1 MQKINSMLRKG
12 KKALAAA
19 ALGVMCCSV
28 ALVCNAGMTVDS
40 NVAFNK
46 QYAELGGKAAGHQ
59 AERANII
66 ITESGY
72 SVSDTSKIVLYD
84 EAPLEN
90 DGTFRFVFR
99 LPDASDA
106 PVKDYD
112 AYVHIGNEPIQ
123 IVKFSYYG
131 KIARSAVLE
140 SIKGADSPESLIL
153 ILNDENNQKVL
164 YQLGFDSLWYKS
176 FKASENREWGS
187 SFLNGE
193 AVGNL
198 TEENL
203 ANALHGEMS
212 FCLLKSGT
220 KIDEALNHTELGY
233 DGLSEDAKKF
243 TVGVFNADRPKTL
256 REVTEIYEFADA
268 LYKISG
274 GNISNA
280 DKIITDR
287 HSALGISSSDYSSY
301 ERASESRRFDICEK
315 ILKKLSS
322 EKVRARADFAK
333 LFSDLAVSKTSGES
347 KPSGGGGGGS
357 SKVTYPTNTDNYV
370 SRENKEKAYYNDI
383 DDFMWANEA
392 ITVLTDKK
400 IISGNGA
407 GQFYPGNPVTRE
419 EFLKM
424 IVLAVKIDMS
434 GANAVTFGDVPPE
447 AWYYPYVCA
456 GVSNKITNGMSE
468 TVFGAGAYVTRQD
481 AAVMLKRA
489 FEKTKKAYI
498 FKREYS
504 VFNDDGDISDYA
516 KKGTELLYRTG
527 IVNGYDD
534 NTFRPFNNCTR
545 AEAAKIIYKAFFE
558 TEE

>member
-1 MQKINSMLRKG
+1 MLKINTTLKKGRKT
-12 KKALAAA
+12 LIAA
-19 ALGVMCCSV
+19 ALGLMCCSF
-28 ALVCNAGMTVDS
+28 ALVCSAGMTVDGS
-40 NVAFNK
+40 VTFNK
-46 QYAELGGKAAGHQ
+46 QYAEIGGKAAGLQ

-84 EAPLEN
+84 EVPLET

-99 LPDASDA
+99 LPDTADAS
-106 PVKDYD
+106 VKNYD
-112 AYVHIGNEPIQ
+112 AYIHVGSEPIQ
-123 IVKFSYYG
+123 VITFSYYG
-131 KIARSAVLE
+131 RNARSAVLE
-140 SIKGADSPESLIL
+140 SIKGADSPESLIS

-164 YQLGFDSLWYKS
+164 NQLGFDSLWYKS

-243 TVGVFNADRPKTL
+243 TAGVFNADRPKTL
-256 REVTEIYEFADA
+256 GEVAAVYRYADA

-287 HSALGISSSDYSSY
+287 HSALGVSSSDYSSY

-322 EKVRARADFAK
+322 ERVRARADFAK
-333 LFSDLAVSKTSGES
+333 LFSDLAGSKTSGES

-370 SRENKEKAYYNDI
+370 PRENERKAYYSDI
-383 DDFMWANEA
+383 DDFIWANEA
-392 ITVLTDKK
+392 ITALTDKK
-400 IISGNGA
+400 IICGDES
-407 GQFYPGNPVTRE
+407 GQFYPNKPVTRE

-424 IVLAVKIDMS
+424 IVLAANIDVS
-434 GANAVTFGDVPPE
+434 GAGAVSFDDVSSA

-456 GVSNKITNGMSE
+456 GVSSKIINGMSE
-468 TVFGAGAYVTRQD
+468 TVFGAGEYVTRQD

-489 FEKTKKAYI
+489 FENTKKAYSYN
-498 FKREYS
+498 REYS
-504 VFNDDGDISDYA
+504 LFNDNGDISDYA
-516 KKGTELLYRTG
+516 RKSAEMLYRTG